1 MLSYSIGSSCHLLCG
16 SKIKF
21 VSPPTCWYR
30 GETDH
35 GEATWEQAENL
46 PGPTMAWHSASRP
59 ASMPPREWTPD
70 PRRRHLHVISGCL
83 TGWSIMSYRWEML
96 SDIYIYIYCCLAE
109 LVLCGFALCPC
120 APCCQK
126 TKAVASTVV
135 NLHEKYQSSPLS
147 SHTPTN
153 ERLQYVYR
161 WCRGLRIE
169 TSLRASS
176 RLGICIKPPSQK

>member
-1 MLSYSIGSSCHLLCG
+1 MAIDLRRTSFVVGYVVLQYVVLLWLIVWSMLSYSIGSSCHLLCG

-70 PRRRHLHVISGCL
+70 PRRRHLDVISGCL

-96 SDIYIYIYCCLAE
+96 SDIYIYIYIYIYIV
-109 LVLCGFALCPC
+109 VL
-120 APCCQK
+120 
-126 TKAVASTVV
+126 
-135 NLHEKYQSSPLS
+135 QSSSCAVLLCVPVP
-147 SHTPTN
+147 HAAKKQ
-153 ERLQYVYR
+153 RR
-161 WCRGLRIE
+161 
-169 TSLRASS
+169 
-176 RLGICIKPPSQK
+176 